1 MIDRKM
7 WAFVVFLL
15 IGTTASATVRIS
27 PIDPHVRYIQI
38 INGIAEMQLTRIILV
53 IPSAIILYSAYQ
65 KVS

>member
-1 MIDRKM
+1 MIDWKI

-15 IGTTASATVRIS
+15 IGTAASATVRIS
-27 PIDPHVRYIQI
+27 PTDPHVRYIQI

-53 IPSAIILYSAYQ
+53 IPPAIISYSANL